1 MGGIG
6 PAMVQPRSG
15 TRSTSAGRVASGR
28 LVASR
33 DVIMDADDAKSDV
46 ILAAAVAVIGPT
58 VLSFVSRLPI
68 IPQTGVLGALVGIGS
83 LALLT
88 LLVPLWLARYRGDG
102 AAAFGL
108 RESAGPVAVAGAP
121 STKGAALLLAA
132 PAAAAG
138 TLSLLVLGAD
148 VVTVVL
154 GRLGPAFWSAEGLTG
169 LLIAVLEVL
178 VLIAGSF
185 VLVGFLSV
193 RSRDGFPRSPDTSL
207 TELVRTFGL
216 GAVGV
221 ALLTGIVRLATG
233 ASVVLLVLHVLALVA
248 VLLLAD
254 RLVPA
259 GSSVPR
265 TTVAAPLLVV
275 VLLQTFSAGGLFGG
289 GLLLGLHR
297 GALAAGVVIAI
308 AALSATRRGSGVA
321 LPLVIAVHWWPTCL
335 SPLPGA
341 GGLC

>member
-1 MGGIG
+1 
-6 PAMVQPRSG
+6 
-15 TRSTSAGRVASGR
+15 
-28 LVASR
+28 
-33 DVIMDADDAKSDV
+33 MDADDAKSDV

-58 VLSFVSRLPI
+58 VVAFVSRLPLL
-68 IPQTGVLGALVGIGS
+68 PQTGLLAALLGIGS

-108 RESAGPVAVAGAP
+108 RETAGPVAVAGAP
-121 STKGAALLLAA
+121 GTKGAALLLAA
-132 PAAAAG
+132 PAAVTGA
-138 TLSLLVLGAD
+138 LSLLVLGAD
-148 VVTVVL
+148 AVTVVL
-154 GRLGPAFWSAEGLTG
+154 GRMGPAFWSADGVTG
-169 LLIAVLEVL
+169 LLIAVLEVV
-178 VLIAGSF
+178 VLTAGTF
-185 VLVGFLSV
+185 VLVGFLGV

-233 ASVVLLVLHVLALVA
+233 ASVVLLVLHLLALVA
-248 VLLLAD
+248 VLLLTD

-259 GSSVPR
+259 GISVPR
-265 TTVAAPLLVV
+265 TTVVAPLVVILV
-275 VLLQTFSAGGLFGG
+275 LQTFSAGGLFGG

-308 AALSATRRGSGVA
+308 AALGATRRGSGVA
-321 LPLVIAVHWWPTCL
+321 FLLVIAVHWWPTCL

-341 GGLC
+341 GVLC

>member
-1 MGGIG
+1 MI
-6 PAMVQPRSG
+6 
-15 TRSTSAGRVASGR
+15 
-28 LVASR
+28 
-33 DVIMDADDAKSDV
+33 IDADDAKSDV

-58 VLSFVSRLPI
+58 VITFVSRLPFV
-68 IPQTGVLGALVGIGS
+68 PRSGVLGALLGVAW

-108 RESAGPVAVAGAP
+108 RDTAGPVAVAGAP
-121 STKGAALLLAA
+121 GTTGAALLLAA
-132 PAAAAG
+132 PAAVAG
-138 TLSLLVLGAD
+138 MLALLVLGAD
-148 VVTVVL
+148 ALTVVL
-154 GRLGPAFWSAEGLTG
+154 GRLGPAFWSADALFG
-169 LLIAVLEVL
+169 LLIAGLELVVL
-178 VLIAGSF
+178 VAGSL

-216 GAVGV
+216 AAVGV

-233 ASVVLLVLHVLALVA
+233 ASLVLLVLHLLALVA
-248 VLLLAD
+248 VLLLTD

-259 GSSVPR
+259 GISVPR
-265 TTVAAPLLVV
+265 TTVVAPLVVV

-308 AALSATRRGSGVA
+308 AALGATRRGTGA
-321 LPLVIAVHWWPTCL
+321 TLALVIAAHWWPTCL

>member
-1 MGGIG
+1 
-6 PAMVQPRSG
+6 MVQPRRG
-15 TRSTSAGRVASGR
+15 TRSTTGSRVASGR
-28 LVASR
+28 LVASS
-33 DVIMDADDAKSDV
+33 DVIIDADDAKSDV

-58 VLSFVSRLPI
+58 VVAFVSRLPLV
-68 IPQTGVLGALVGIGS
+68 PQSGAIAALIGIGW

-108 RESAGPVAVAGAP
+108 RDTAGPVAVAGAP
-121 STKGAALLLAA
+121 GTARAALLLAA
-132 PAAAAG
+132 PAAVAG
-138 TLSLLVLGAD
+138 AVSLVVLGAD
-148 VVTVVL
+148 AVTVAL
-154 GRLGPAFWSAEGLTG
+154 GRLGPAFWSTDGLTG
-169 LLIAVLEVL
+169 LLLAILQVV
-178 VLIAGSF
+178 VLIAGSL

-207 TELVRTFGL
+207 TELVRTLGL

-221 ALLTGIVRLATG
+221 ALLTGLVRLATG
-233 ASVVLLVLHVLALVA
+233 ASVVLLALHLLALVA
-248 VLLLAD
+248 VLLLTD

-259 GSSVPR
+259 GISVPR
-265 TTVAAPLLVV
+265 TTVAAPLVIV
-275 VLLQTFSAGGLFGG
+275 VLLQTFSAGGLLGG

-308 AALSATRRGSGVA
+308 AALGATRRGSGVA
-321 LPLVIAVHWWPTCL
+321 LALVVAVHWWPTCL

>member
-1 MGGIG
+1 
-6 PAMVQPRSG
+6 
-15 TRSTSAGRVASGR
+15 
-28 LVASR
+28 
-33 DVIMDADDAKSDV
+33 MDADDAKSDV

-58 VLSFVSRLPI
+58 VVAFVSRLPLL
-68 IPQTGVLGALVGIGS
+68 PQTGLLAALLGIGS

-108 RESAGPVAVAGAP
+108 RETAGPVAVAGAP
-121 STKGAALLLAA
+121 GTKGAALLLAA
-132 PAAAAG
+132 PAAVAG
-138 TLSLLVLGAD
+138 ALSLLVLGAD
-148 VVTVVL
+148 AVTVVL
-154 GRLGPAFWSAEGLTG
+154 GRMGPAFWSADGVTG
-169 LLIAVLEVL
+169 LLIAVLEVV
-178 VLIAGSF
+178 VLTAGTF
-185 VLVGFLSV
+185 VLVGFLGV

-233 ASVVLLVLHVLALVA
+233 ASVVLLVLHLLALVA
-248 VLLLAD
+248 VLLLTD

-259 GSSVPR
+259 GISVPR
-265 TTVAAPLLVV
+265 TTVVAPLVVILV
-275 VLLQTFSAGGLFGG
+275 LQTFSAGGLFGG

-308 AALSATRRGSGVA
+308 AALGATRRGSGVA
-321 LPLVIAVHWWPTCL
+321 FLLVIAVHWWPTCL

-341 GGLC
+341 GVRC

>member
-1 MGGIG
+1 
-6 PAMVQPRSG
+6 
-15 TRSTSAGRVASGR
+15 
-28 LVASR
+28 
-33 DVIMDADDAKSDV
+33 VIIDADDAKSDV

-58 VLSFVSRLPI
+58 VITFVSRLPLV
-68 IPQTGVLGALVGIGS
+68 PTSGVLGALLGVVW

-88 LLVPLWLARYRGDG
+88 LLVPSWLARYRGDG

-108 RESAGPVAVAGAP
+108 RDTAGPVAVAGAP
-121 STKGAALLLAA
+121 GTAGASLLLAA
-132 PAAAAG
+132 PAAATG
-138 TLSLLVLGAD
+138 VLGLLVLGAD
-148 VVTVVL
+148 PLTVVL
-154 GRLGPAFWSAEGLTG
+154 GRLGPAFWSSDALVG
-169 LLIAVLEVL
+169 LLVAGLEAA
-178 VLIAGSF
+178 VLIAGSL

-233 ASVVLLVLHVLALVA
+233 ASPVLLVLHLVALIA
-248 VLLLAD
+248 VLLLTD

-259 GSSVPR
+259 GISVPR
-265 TTVAAPLLVV
+265 TTVVAPLVVV
-275 VLLQTFSAGGLFGG
+275 VLLQTFAAGGVLGG

-308 AALSATRRGSGVA
+308 SALGATRRGTGVTLA
-321 LPLVIAVHWWPTCL
+321 LVTAAHWWPTCL